1 MEIKAYAKINLGLD
15 VLGSRPD
22 GYHEVRMIMQTVDL
36 YDTVSLEKG
45 GEGIALTVSFLGEA
59 DAYPAGI
66 VPDNE
71 ENLAYKAAKL
81 IKETCEIKEGVR
93 IRLQKRIPA
102 AAGMAGG
109 STDAAAVLRGMNLLF
124 GLKLSDKELER
135 LGVRLG
141 ADVPY
146 CVRGGTVLAEGIG
159 EKLTGLRDAPDCVLL
174 IAKPEVSVSTAYVYT
189 HLGEDTA
196 EYRPDIDGMRK
207 AIEEGSLD
215 GILRCMGNVL
225 QSVTE
230 KEYPV
235 IGRIKTLLEEAGAEK
250 AMMSGS
256 GPTVFG
262 IFTEKEKAEKAYR
275 TLRESGEASQ
285 IFLTGFIRPKKEER

>member
-15 VLGSRPD
+15 VLGRRPD

-36 YDTVSLEKG
+36 YDTVSLEKTEG
-45 GEGIALTVSFLGEA
+45 GITLTVTLLGKEE
-59 DAYPAGI
+59 AYPAGI

-81 IKETCEIKEGVR
+81 IKDTYEIEEGVR
-93 IRLQKRIPA
+93 IHLQKRIPA

-109 STDAAAVLRGMNLLF
+109 STDAAAVLRGMNRLF
-124 GLKLSDKELER
+124 GLKLSPGELER

-159 EKLTGLRDAPDCVLL
+159 EKLTGLRDAPNCVLL
-174 IAKPEVSVSTAYVYT
+174 IAK
-189 HLGEDTA
+189 
-196 EYRPDIDGMRK
+196 K

-230 KEYPV
+230 REYPV
-235 IGRIKTLLEEAGAEK
+235 IGRLKEQMEAAGAKK
-250 AMMSGS
+250 ALMSGS

-262 IFTEKEKAEKAYR
+262 IFTEEEKARKACE
-275 TLRESGEASQ
+275 TLQAENGAGQ
-285 IFLTGFIRPKKEER
+285 IFLTGFISPEKEEG